1 MPMDISD
8 LFLICPTPRHAA
20 SDLDVWNTLEG
31 GTDNASAVKVGL
43 FGYDMTCVANYC
55 ALQKGDANYYCPII
69 EARGLDGLAF
79 GIHFETPAAVINF
92 YCAGFRHE
100 ESSDTAF
107 CATLNFSGKNV
118 YWT

>member
-1 MPMDISD
+1 MPLDIAD
-8 LFLICPTPRHAA
+8 LFVICPTPRHAA
-20 SDLDVWNTLEG
+20 SDLEVWNTLEG
-31 GTDNASAVKVGL
+31 STDNASAVKVGL

-79 GIHFETPAAVINF
+79 GIHFATDVGSASF

-107 CATLNFSGKNV
+107 CATLNFSGINY